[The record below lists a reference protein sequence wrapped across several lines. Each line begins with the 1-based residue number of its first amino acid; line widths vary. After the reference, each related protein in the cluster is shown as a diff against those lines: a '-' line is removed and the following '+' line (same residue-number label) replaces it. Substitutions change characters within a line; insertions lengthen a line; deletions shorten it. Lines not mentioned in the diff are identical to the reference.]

1 LKVSKIQ
8 FAGFY
13 EFVFMV
19 FELAH
24 FCQTKNMRNIH
35 NPAGNVSNAAEPA
48 LLALQG
54 GQYAART
61 ETAHRVKQSF
71 LVFKNNRYLTVATE
85 NIALFQIRYDSPIII
100 CFDRQEYF
108 VNYSL
113 EQIQQL
119 LSPLQFYRVN
129 RQCLVNFKA
138 IREVEHYFARK
149 LLVKLSVTF
158 SEKLIVSKE
167 KATSFLGWM
176 ENR

>member
-1 LKVSKIQ
+1 LKAGIIQ

-13 EFVFMV
+13 VFVFVV

-24 FCQTKNMRNIH
+24 YCQTKNMRNIQ
-35 NPAGNVSNAAEPA
+35 NPEGNVSHPA
-48 LLALQG
+48 MPAMLALQG

-61 ETAHRVKQSF
+61 ETDRPMKQSF

-149 LLVKLSVTF
+149 LLVKLSVTI